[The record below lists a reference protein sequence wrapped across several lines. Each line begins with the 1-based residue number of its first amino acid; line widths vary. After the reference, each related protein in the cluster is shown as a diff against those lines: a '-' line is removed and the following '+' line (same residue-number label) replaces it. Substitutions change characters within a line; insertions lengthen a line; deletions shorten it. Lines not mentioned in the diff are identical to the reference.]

1 MNVNQTVIDLAS
13 KRVPSEVFAV
23 IPFVLGEAATIESVK
38 VTVTQHAYRDIA
50 FIDLVYPEGSSRF
63 AVHNKFIKEVK
74 KQLNNYDLSAFDIPV
89 MDDEFAARKYK
100 GAIIPNP
107 YSHRINRV
115 HNVVNLTDNT
125 SIIDWNGLTDGD
137 FEHAER
143 RLTQVSTQ
151 VTTQLKAIGE
161 LIKSW
166 PMKTKTAQV
175 TDLYWSLDVEDHKIF
190 FCLDNVPVISKEG
203 VSVDRTHVTP
213 EIKESYPAEDQVII
227 GHILR
232 HIDIINGL
240 VAGLVESNEYNSVL
254 FDFMKAKI
262 DTVLLMPFYH
272 QVYIVLPFNPG
283 LDEGLKM
290 VENEVSEIIE
300 YLEKEDQLLDVS
312 TMIQFTIEDGVAQ
325 KLNDTFVSDRWSMY
339 TESFGKAVDR
349 SLALAQ
355 SPRFKTY
362 SRINIVK

>member
-23 IPFVLGEAATIESVK
+23 IPFVLGETVDIKSVK
-38 VTVTQHAYRDIA
+38 VTTTQHAYRDIV

-63 AVHNKFIKEVK
+63 AVHNKFVKEVK
-74 KQLNNYDLSAFDIPV
+74 NQLNNYDLSAFDAPV

-115 HNVVNLTDNT
+115 YNVVDLSDNS

-143 RLTQVSTQ
+143 RLTHVSTQ
-151 VTTQLKAIGE
+151 VSTQLKAIGE

-175 TDLYWSLDVEDHKIF
+175 TDLYWSLDVVDHKIF
-190 FCLDNVPVISKEG
+190 FCLDNIPVISKEG

-213 EIKESYPAEDQVII
+213 EVKESYPEEDQVII
-227 GHILR
+227 THILR
-232 HIDIINGL
+232 HIDIINKL
-240 VAGLVESNEYNSVL
+240 LAGLVESNQYNHVL
-254 FDFMKAKI
+254 AKFMEASI
-262 DTVLLMPFYH
+262 ETVLLTPFYH

-283 LDEGLKM
+283 LDAGREM
-290 VENEVSEIIE
+290 VESEVSEILS

-312 TMIQFTIEDGVAQ
+312 TMIQFNIEDGIPQ
-325 KLNDTFVSDRWSMY
+325 KLNDTFVSDRWCTY

-362 SRINIVK
+362 SRISIVK